1 MNCYNCKYSYEYNG
15 LIKRVD
21 GQKEMCCDKK
31 DFFIGTIEESK
42 MYVYIS
48 CYEEYENKNEE

>member
-1 MNCYNCKYSYEYNG
+1 MNCYNCKYSREYDG

-21 GQKEMCCDKK
+21 GEKEMYCDKK

-42 MYVYIS
+42 TFVYV
-48 CYEEYENKNEE
+48 CYEDKEGE